1 MRCNISPQ
9 NSSGIMNAVSPIS
22 YKVCCTSP
30 DTERAGEDSLEI
42 VEVGRSVQIIGQMF
56 QRARNAR
63 ENSLQW
69 A

>member
-9 NSSGIMNAVSPIS
+9 LKWNYECCVT
-22 YKVCCTSP
+22 YKVCCLSP

-42 VEVGRSVQIIGQMF
+42 VEVGRSVQIIGQML